1 LPRACSLQ
9 RSRKLAGS
17 GSACRALTYKTVSD
31 PGALYSTIAAEHREA
46 LAAAEQV
53 AIRDRTPFDQEV
65 SFLRADGNVCWG
77 RIVSAPRQ
85 IPDGSLVWDGLLVDI
100 TERRRAVD
108 ALQEEAHSLEVLN
121 RTGAL
126 LAAELDLERVLQAV
140 TDAATELS
148 GAAFG
153 ALFYN
158 TVSESNETLALYT
171 LSGAPRSAFERL
183 PMSRG
188 TDVFG
193 PMLAGEGIVRSDD
206 ILADLRYGRTRRT
219 AACQPSSS
227 APAFEVIAPP
237 SKPPTHDGPRQV
249 QNRTTPGYTPSA
261 SGISPASP

>member
-1 LPRACSLQ
+1 
-9 RSRKLAGS
+9 
-17 GSACRALTYKTVSD
+17 
-31 PGALYSTIAAEHREA
+31 
-46 LAAAEQV
+46 
-53 AIRDRTPFDQEV
+53 
-65 SFLRADGNVCWG
+65 
-77 RIVSAPRQ
+77 
-85 IPDGSLVWDGLLVDI
+85 
-100 TERRRAVD
+100 
-108 ALQEEAHSLEVLN
+108 
-121 RTGAL
+121 
-126 LAAELDLERVLQAV
+126 V

-153 ALFYN
+153 AFFYN

-171 LSGAPRSAFERL
+171 LSGAPRSAFERF

-237 SKPPTHDGPRQV
+237 SKPANTRRPSTGAKSNNAGLHSVGIGDLSCIAVRLCRRRIFSDSEPRC
-249 QNRTTPGYTPSA
+249 TYA
-261 SGISPASP
+261 S